1 MKKKLL
7 ALLLALSMCF
17 ALVAC
22 GDEGESPVTSE
33 TIPPTTTEKTPP
45 DTSAATPPT
54 ATEKTPPDTS
64 AATPP
69 TAAEITPPTTSTT
82 TPSGTENPSATEE
95 INDGSW
101 AIYWYLCGSDLE
113 TNGGFATIDLLEM
126 MDVQLPENVNVV
138 IQTGGANTWQNNLM
152 DASKIQRWL
161 FNSEGLQLVD
171 EQATTNMGEAQT
183 LYDFLYFS
191 SENFPADKV
200 AVTFWNHGGGSVS
213 GAAFDEIHGL
223 DSLNLIEMYQ
233 AFDAVWPADTAN
245 PALELVGFDT
255 CLMATVDVA
264 AVFQNFSKYL
274 VASEEVEPG
283 NGWLYSG
290 WLGELAANPDMEG
303 DDLGIAICNTY
314 YEGCEAVGT
323 QDQTTLSVTDLT
335 KLTPLLEAYESFGQ
349 EAFVAASQD
358 PGFFAQLGRAAAQSE
373 NYGGNTKEQGYTNMV
388 DLGHLARQTAWMLP
402 SAQSVSDALAECV
415 IYQVGGIYRSEATG
429 LSCYYS
435 YNGDINDF
443 NGYIGVGTGLAFKHL
458 YAYGLTGK
466 MAEGGDEYLA
476 SLNIEELPKIIT
488 LADMDW
494 DGVPLDVND
503 EGTSF
508 LTLGPD
514 AYDVL
519 AGIGFQLFYVD
530 EANDQMLLLGTDND
544 MTADWENGVFYDNF
558 RGVWGAIDDHLVYME
573 LSFEGDGYNLYSV
586 PILLNGEQYNLRV
599 AYDFT
604 AEEWSILGA
613 SQGLDDTGM
622 ASKEM
627 RLLEEGD
634 VITTIWKMASYSG
647 DDDFEMYAVEEL
659 TVTADTTFG
668 ETALFDGS
676 YSMVFEMWDAAGNFA
691 YSDAVTFDVIEGE
704 IWTTVYED

>member
-7 ALLLALSMCF
+7 ALLLALAMCF

-22 GDEGESPVTSE
+22 GDEGENPVTSE

-54 ATEKTPPDTS
+54 TTDRTPPDTS